1 VSAVNSEEPDFMA
14 LDAYIG
20 GQFKKAAETYA
31 SGADIEARL
40 RAVQESGKDTAHEEA
55 TTTD

>member
-1 VSAVNSEEPDFMA
+1 MNSEEPDFMA

-20 GQFKKAAETYA
+20 EQFEKAAETYA

-40 RAVQESGKDTAHEEA
+40 QAILESGKGTTPEAAATA
-55 TTTD
+55 DW